1 MAESFSAE
9 RRRPMCFLGEGGFDP
24 GGTLNG
30 VGRVFAEHRPDTK
43 TVVCESEGAAMLT
56 SGVAQDR
63 NRDGSPASGHPAFE
77 HYPMQGWNPHF
88 IPKITEDALNKG
100 YIHELIKIAGPEA
113 MECSRNLAQKEG
125 VFVGISAGAAF
136 AGALKVC
143 ERAPAGSTVL
153 CMLPDTAERHLST
166 PLFADI
172 EAEMS
177 DAEMEIPHSTP
188 GYHRL
193 NPA

>member
-1 MAESFSAE
+1 
-9 RRRPMCFLGEGGFDP
+9 
-24 GGTLNG
+24 
-30 VGRVFAEHRPDTK
+30 
-43 TVVCESEGAAMLT
+43 MLS

-63 NRDGSPASGHPAFE
+63 NGDGSPAGGHPAFE
-77 HYPMQGWNPHF
+77 PHPMQGWNPDF
-88 IPKITEDALNKG
+88 IPKITEDAVNKG

-125 VFVGISAGAAF
+125 VFIGISAGATF

-153 CMLPDTAERHLST
+153 CMSPDTAERYLST

-172 EAEMS
+172 EAEMG
-177 DAEMEIPHSTP
+177 DAEM
-188 GYHRL
+188 
-193 NPA
+193 